1 MKKNKIILPLVALSL
16 TLQMVP
22 VNALTKDETVYS
34 NLNKD
39 GSNFK
44 TVVVN
49 HLYNGED

>member
-34 NLNKD
+34 NLNMEVTLKQ
-39 GSNFK
+39 
-44 TVVVN
+44 
-49 HLYNGED
+49 